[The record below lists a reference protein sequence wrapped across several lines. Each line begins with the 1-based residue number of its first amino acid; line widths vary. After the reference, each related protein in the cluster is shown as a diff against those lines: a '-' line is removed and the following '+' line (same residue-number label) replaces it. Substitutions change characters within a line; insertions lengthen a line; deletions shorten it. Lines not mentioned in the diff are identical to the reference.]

1 MAGFRWPEG
10 KRCVCVLS
18 FDVDGETIPFVRD
31 PENARRRLTLQSEA
45 AYGPN
50 VGAPRLLDLLAEYG
64 LPASFYIPG
73 FTAERH
79 PDLIERILRDGHE
92 LGHHG
97 YLHERPDTLDDEQ
110 EEAVLLRGIEV
121 LERLSGMRPRGYRS
135 PSWELKP
142 GTPALLRRHGFVY
155 DSSLMGDD
163 VPYLVDTPGGPLVE
177 LPVQWIN
184 DDAPH
189 YSLLRGISSQE
200 KVLEIWQA
208 EFAGYHRYGGC
219 YVLTM
224 HPFISGRPSR
234 VLALERFIRYVNGFP
249 GVWWATCGQI
259 ADYCLREGV
268 AQARPLPDMGSD
280 ADRVV

>member
-1 MAGFRWPEG
+1 MSGFRWPEG
-10 KRCVCVLS
+10 KRCACVLS

-45 AYGPN
+45 VYGPN

-79 PDLIERILRDGHE
+79 PDLVERILREGHE

-110 EEAVLLRGIEV
+110 EEAVLVHGIEV
-121 LERLSGMRPRGYRS
+121 LEKLTGQKPRGYRS

-142 GTPALLRRHGFVY
+142 GTPALLKRHGFVH

-163 VPYLVDTPGGPLVE
+163 VPYLVDTPHGQLVE
-177 LPVQWIN
+177 LPIQWIN

-189 YSLLRGISSQE
+189 YSRTTGISSQE
-200 KVLEIWQA
+200 KVLEIWRA
-208 EFAGYHRYGGC
+208 EFKGYHRYGGC

-224 HPFISGRPSR
+224 HPFVSGRPSR
-234 VLALERFIRYVNGFP
+234 VLALERFIRYASGFP
-249 GVWWATCGQI
+249 GVWWATCGQV
-259 ADYCLREGV
+259 ADYCLKEGV
-268 AQARPLPDMGSD
+268 AQVRPMPDMGKD
-280 ADRVV
+280 E

>member
-1 MAGFRWPEG
+1 MVTAFRWPAG
-10 KRCVCVLS
+10 KRCACVLS

-45 AYGPN
+45 AYGPT

-64 LPASFYIPG
+64 LKASFFVPG

-79 PDLIERILRDGHE
+79 PEVIERILREGHE

-97 YLHERPDTLDDEQ
+97 YLHERPDTLDDAQ
-110 EEAVLLRGIEV
+110 EEAVLVRGIEV
-121 LERLSGMRPRGYRS
+121 LERLSGAKPRGYRS

-142 GTPALLRRHGFVY
+142 GTPALLKRYGFVY

-163 VPYLVDTPGGPLVE
+163 VPYLVETPHGHLLE
-177 LPVQWIN
+177 LPIQWIN

-189 YSLLRGISSQE
+189 YSRTTGISSQE
-200 KVLEIWQA
+200 KVLEIWRE

-219 YVLTM
+219 YILTM
-224 HPFISGRPSR
+224 HPFVSGRPSR
-234 VLALERFIRYVNGFP
+234 VLALERFIRYANGFP
-249 GVWWATCGQI
+249 GVWWATLGDI
-259 ADYCLREGV
+259 ADYCLRESA
-268 AQARPLPDMGSD
+268 AQVRPAPDMGL
-280 ADRVV
+280 A